1 MLEIKPDEF
10 WEAAKVHAIIR
21 TKRMALEKSLGLFVV
36 SGKTIYTLNEIDETL
51 EWNTNYRNQ
60 IFTIKIDKDQMTTVN
75 MSGEFANKD
84 NSVAQNLI
92 NIIVKQGFRDTSLK
106 QIGRSPRFFDVT
118 NPINLPKQALK
129 IWNGFKASAFNSE
142 SGITLAIDSIFKF
155 MSTTS
160 CLQRMVEL
168 RDKSGGNKDRWY

>member
-21 TKRMALEKSLGLFVV
+21 TKRISLEKALGLFVV

-118 NPINLPKQALK
+118 NPINLPKQGLK
-129 IWNGFKASAFNSE
+129 IWSGFKASAFNSE

-155 MSTTS
+155 TSTTT
-160 CLQRMVEL
+160 CLERLYEL
-168 RDKSGGNKDRWY
+168 KQQC